1 MTVHAILKHLQLSAT
16 FVSTAIL
23 IGACG
28 EPLAD
33 EEEDLS
39 ISNNTV
45 TALNIYPPA
54 ATMSCSRY
62 SQTSTFSCSGNA
74 SNGVAPYTYQWQE
87 VDDFGGGST
96 STYWYNGTTSRNG
109 ECQWGLYTYGT
120 YYTKYVRFRV
130 IDANTYVSN
139 VVERRINC
147 WIPTE

>member
-1 MTVHAILKHLQLSAT
+1 MTFQTILKHLQLSAAIA
-16 FVSTAIL
+16 STAIL
-23 IGACG
+23 LGACG

-33 EEEDLS
+33 EEEVS
-39 ISNNTV
+39 GMSNTV

-62 SQTSTFSCSGNA
+62 SQSGTYSCSGNV

-96 STYWYNGTTSRNG
+96 STYWYNGTTTRSG
-109 ECQWGLYTYGT
+109 ACQWGLYTYGT

-147 WIPTE
+147 WTPTE